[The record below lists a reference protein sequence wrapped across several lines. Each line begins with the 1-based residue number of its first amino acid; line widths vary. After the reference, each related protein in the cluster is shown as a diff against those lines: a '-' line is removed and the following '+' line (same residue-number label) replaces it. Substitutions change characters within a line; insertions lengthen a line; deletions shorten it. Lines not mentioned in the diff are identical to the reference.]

1 MAGRAYSFLDV
12 QVSISGPNGSFSMGP
27 GSAPAKEGLD
37 IAKIENKNT
46 MLIAA
51 DGQGMHSLHAGEAG
65 TLTFRF
71 IKTSPTNQKLS
82 NLYNADRQSSAT
94 WGQNTIT
101 VQDIARGDSVTA
113 QWCAF
118 QRHTPVKYAE
128 DGDVLEWIFDSQ
140 IVTENLGSGA
150 PSLI

>member
-1 MAGRAYSFLDV
+1 M
-12 QVSISGPNGSFSMGP
+12 VSISGPNGSFSMGP
-27 GSAPAKEGLD
+27 GTAPAKEGLE
-37 IAKIENKNT
+37 IAKVENKNT

-82 NLYNADRQSSAT
+82 NLYNSDRQSSAL
-94 WGQNTIT
+94 WGQNVIS
-101 VQDIARGDSVTA
+101 VLDIARGDNITA
-113 QWCAF
+113 SGCAF
-118 QRHTPVKYAE
+118 QRHTPVRYAE
-128 DGDVLEWIFDSQ
+128 DGDVLEWIFDAIQ
-140 IVTENLGSGA
+140 VNEQLGSGS